1 VSLQIET
8 HHEERSVLLRCD
20 TCDVSHSVRTLS
32 AQFPG
37 DVETFFVEHANCTRT
52 VELTGVERAG

>member
-1 VSLQIET
+1 MSLQIET

-20 TCDVSHSVRTLS
+20 TCDVTHSVRTLS

-52 VELTGVERAG
+52 VELTG